1 MIARYNLERL
11 CNNLPRVKRFNNY
24 REPIQEGYFPKLDS
38 LIASRAWPARPAN
51 TKISDLNRELDQIR
65 FDVNDMERW
74 TSRFVQACHQGW
86 VEDPTGNR
94 IQLDETRGID
104 ILGDI
109 MESSSIS
116 INRDLYG
123 NLHGMGHVFISY
135 AHDPDNRH
143 LG

>member
-1 MIARYNLERL
+1 M
-11 CNNLPRVKRFNNY
+11 
-24 REPIQEGYFPKLDS
+24 
-38 LIASRAWPARPAN
+38 
-51 TKISDLNRELDQIR
+51 
-65 FDVNDMERW
+65 
-74 TSRFVQACHQGW
+74 
-86 VEDPTGNR
+86 
-94 IQLDETRGID
+94 DETRGID

-143 LG
+143 LESFGVIGKFLLKSPFKLFNVLIEFFKSVNNVFL